1 MVLNQFPI
9 LEIAQ
14 NRRLIYLDSAATS
27 LKPQVV
33 INSQRNYESEYS
45 ANIHRGIYKISERAT
60 LECENVRKSVLRFI
74 NAKSLDEIIFTTG
87 TTEGIN
93 IVAYSYASYFLS
105 PGDEIWIS
113 SLEHHSNIVPWQ
125 IICKRIGCLL
135 KLIPLN
141 YRGDLKFTKKTKI
154 LAVTYASN
162 VLGVFNPIKKWIQQ
176 ARSENIV
183 TLIDAAQAVSH
194 IEIDVQELDCDFLV
208 FSGHKMY
215 GPTGI
220 GILYGKQRLLDKMQ
234 PYKTGGGMIQEVGF
248 YKTTYAP
255 LPLKFEAGT
264 PNISGIIGLGSAI
277 QFLIENRV
285 KLNSKNLANYA
296 RNRLLEIPDLILFGD
311 FQDKL
316 PIWSFMITGIHPH
329 DISSIIDLDA
339 ICIRAGNMCAQPL
352 MKLLNVRALVRVSLG
367 IYNTEADIDSLIIGL
382 FKVKQVFKS

>member
-14 NRRLIYLDSAATS
+14 NKLVYLDSAATS
-27 LKPQVV
+27 LKPQTV
-33 INSQRNYESEYS
+33 INSQRDYESEYS
-45 ANIHRGIYKISERAT
+45 ANIHRGIYKISEKAT

-74 NAKSLDEIIFTTG
+74 NAKFLDEIIFTTG

-93 IVAYSYASYFLS
+93 IVAHSYAGYFLS

-125 IICKRIGCLL
+125 IICKRIGCFL

-141 YRGDLKFTKKTKI
+141 YGGDLEFTKKSKI

-162 VLGVFNPIKKWIQQ
+162 VLGTFNPIRKWIQQ
-176 ARSENIV
+176 ARSANVI
-183 TLIDAAQAVSH
+183 TLIDAAQAISH
-194 IEIDVQELDCDFLV
+194 IEIDVQRLDCDFLV

-220 GILYGKQRLLDKMQ
+220 GILYGKQRLLNKMP
-234 PYKTGGGMIQEVGF
+234 PYKTGGGMIQRVDF

-264 PNISGIIGLGSAI
+264 PNISAIIGLGSAI
-277 QFLIENRV
+277 QFLLKNKI
-285 KLNSKNLANYA
+285 KLNYKGLSNYT
-296 RNRLLEIPDLILFGD
+296 RDRLLEIPDLILFGD

-316 PIWSFMITGIHPH
+316 PIWSFIITGIHPH
-329 DISSIIDLDA
+329 DISSIIDLDS

-352 MKLLNVRALVRVSLG
+352 MKLLNVRALARVSLG
-367 IYNTEADIDSLIIGL
+367 IYNTEADINSLITSL
-382 FKVKQVFKS
+382 FKVRQIFK